1 MSTNASALGR
11 SIHKP
16 PFTTRGGSPPDGPSL
31 STQETHM
38 CADTDEICAELD
50 CEFLLMRG
58 GCELGYTPDEC
69 HEKRHAEGE
78 AFRDLLREAR
88 HDPLR

>member
-16 PFTTRGGSPPDGPSL
+16 PFRGGSQPGGSPL

-50 CEFLLMRG
+50 CEFHLVFG
-58 GCELGYTPDEC
+58 GCEKGRTPEDC
-69 HEKRHAEGE
+69 LEKHVAEGE
-78 AFRDLLREAR
+78 AWRETLREAR